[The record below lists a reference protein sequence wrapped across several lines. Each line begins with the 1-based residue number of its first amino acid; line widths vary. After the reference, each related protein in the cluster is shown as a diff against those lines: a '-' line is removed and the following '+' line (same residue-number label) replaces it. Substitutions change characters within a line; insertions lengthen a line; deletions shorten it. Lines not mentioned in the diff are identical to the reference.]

1 VKKVLSFVTFD
12 NFFIYNR
19 MLEGVKTLKGKRLAN
34 LRGKKTQQEI
44 ADKLG
49 ISRARYSHYENEH
62 VEPDNELLS
71 NIAELFNVSADYLL
85 GISDNPRLSG
95 QEEQLVNERVR
106 ELFETLQT
114 IPDKQRRKELEE
126 EVLAYAK
133 FRKNT
138 KK

>member
-1 VKKVLSFVTFD
+1 MGDWRERK
-12 NFFIYNR
+12 NMN
-19 MLEGVKTLKGKRLAN
+19 GKRLAN
-34 LRGKKTQQEI
+34 LRGIRTQQEI